1 MRKIILIL
9 SLCSVLFLFGCV
21 NNENI
26 SNNTNQNENNSSEN
40 GDNLASENA
49 IVVYFSATGNTERVA
64 TIIADYIDSPIYEL
78 EPVVPYTSEDLD
90 YSDSNSRVSQ
100 ERNDPNHLTEL
111 VDVDFEEFEEAEY
124 VFLGAPVWWGEL
136 SWVINDF
143 VLSNDFT
150 NKAIIPFATASS
162 SNFNV
167 SSLRWL
173 SEEATWLS
181 GRRFRSSEINEET
194 INSWV
199 DSLNINFN

>member
-40 GDNLASENA
+40 EDNLASENA

-100 ERNDPNHLTEL
+100 ERNDPNYLTEL

-150 NKAIIPFATASS
+150 NKTIIPFATASS

-173 SEEATWLS
+173 SKEAT
-181 GRRFRSSEINEET
+181 
-194 INSWV
+194 
-199 DSLNINFN
+199 